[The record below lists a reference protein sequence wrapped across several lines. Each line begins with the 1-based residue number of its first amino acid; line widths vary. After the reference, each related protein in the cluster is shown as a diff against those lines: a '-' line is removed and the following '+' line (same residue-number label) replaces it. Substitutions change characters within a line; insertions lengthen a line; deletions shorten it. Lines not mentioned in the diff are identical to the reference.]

1 MCISKKENLL
11 SISAYN
17 VNFEKVV
24 NLLRFICVNSV
35 TVFVDKGNQYSF
47 QKTIS
52 ICELEKHVL
61 ESDNSLLIF
70 NDYVA
75 ECLIDKEIDT
85 LFGKKIMI
93 DYNLGES
100 LTHIFVNL
108 NNVEITKDKIKEIL
122 K

>member
-17 VNFEKVV
+17 MNFEKVV

>member
-17 VNFEKVV
+17 MNFEKVV

-85 LFGKKIMI
+85 LFSKKIMI